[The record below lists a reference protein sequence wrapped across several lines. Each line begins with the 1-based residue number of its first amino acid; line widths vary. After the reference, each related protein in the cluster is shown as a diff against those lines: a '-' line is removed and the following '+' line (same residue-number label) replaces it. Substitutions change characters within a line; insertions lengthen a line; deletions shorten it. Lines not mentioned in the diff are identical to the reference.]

1 MKGAA
6 QCGGVVVES
15 KLQPTIDAPCT
26 SAGTVTVCSQERGH
40 HFPGPA
46 AHHDDLTLWLA
57 PQSSEPRAWWPLTS
71 VVAWVGTRRPV
82 AGILPAETARRSSG

>member
-26 SAGTVTVCSQERGH
+26 SAGTVTVCSHIEAR
-40 HFPGPA
+40 FVPA
-46 AHHDDLTLWLA
+46 RKRSVAT
-57 PQSSEPRAWWPLTS
+57 TS
-71 VVAWVGTRRPV
+71 QGLRP
-82 AGILPAETARRSSG
+82 TTMT